1 MIQSFPRTS
10 SKNLCGSLSAAAA
23 AAAAVV
29 VSHTDEAIVV
39 VVLAVVLLELVV
51 APRKM
56 VNANDVCLVEL
67 AAYTTDDEKIDADL
81 VLDIIIVVV

>member
-1 MIQSFPRTS
+1 MIQSFPSTS

-23 AAAAVV
+23 SAVV
-29 VSHTDEAIVV
+29 VSHTDEAIVLV
-39 VVLAVVLLELVV
+39 IFAIVLLALVV